1 MTDLIEKFKLS
12 KQDVIA
18 SFNIPYVQFLN
29 AQAQAIKTLPT
40 FANKE
45 NLTALYTKMFTLRTF
60 DTKTINL
67 QRTGK
72 LGTYASTLGQEA
84 ISVGAGAAMQQN
96 DVLAPYY
103 RDYGAQLQRGV
114 SMTELLQY
122 WGGDERGNAYANC
135 PEDFPISV
143 PIASQCLHATGIA
156 KAIQYRKED
165 RAVVTTCGEGGTSKG
180 DFYEALN
187 LAGAW
192 QLPVVFL
199 VNNNQWAISVA
210 RSSQTHSH
218 TIAQKAI
225 AGGFEGIQVD
235 GNDVIA
241 VKEVMTYALEKARH
255 GDGPTLIE
263 AMTYRLCDHTT
274 ADDASRYRNQAEV
287 EQAWQKEPIKR
298 LRTYLEQQ
306 GWWDN
311 DSEAEL
317 QVKAAEQVNDAVQA
331 YLNKP
336 KAEIDSIFDYMYEQI
351 TPELMLQKAHAKQ
364 FGGK

>member
-1 MTDLIEKFKLS
+1 
-12 KQDVIA
+12 
-18 SFNIPYVQFLN
+18 
-29 AQAQAIKTLPT
+29 
-40 FANKE
+40 
-45 NLTALYTKMFTLRTF
+45 
-60 DTKTINL
+60 
-67 QRTGK
+67 
-72 LGTYASTLGQEA
+72 
-84 ISVGAGAAMQQN
+84 
-96 DVLAPYY
+96 
-103 RDYGAQLQRGV
+103 
-114 SMTELLQY
+114 
-122 WGGDERGNAYANC
+122 
-135 PEDFPISV
+135 
-143 PIASQCLHATGIA
+143 
-156 KAIQYRKED
+156 
-165 RAVVTTCGEGGTSKG
+165 
-180 DFYEALN
+180 
-187 LAGAW
+187 
-192 QLPVVFL
+192 
-199 VNNNQWAISVA
+199 
-210 RSSQTHSH
+210 
-218 TIAQKAI
+218 
-225 AGGFEGIQVD
+225 
-235 GNDVIA
+235 
-241 VKEVMTYALEKARH
+241 MTYALEKARH